1 MAEKE
6 EKILYMC
13 THASDNPEKAAMPF
27 VMANA
32 ALAMDIKV
40 VVALQ
45 GPAVYLAMKG
55 YIEKMVPPG
64 GFPPME
70 KLVRDFLELGGEL
83 RVCVPCMKTRNIG
96 DDELVENAKT
106 VAAGELVVIALE
118 SDAVFTY

>member
-1 MAEKE
+1 MAEKQ

-32 ALAMDIKV
+32 ALAMDIQV

-45 GPAVYLAMKG
+45 GPAVYLALKG

-64 GFPPME
+64 GFPAME
-70 KLVRDFLELGGEL
+70 KLVKDFLELGGEL
-83 RVCVPCMKTRNIG
+83 RVCVPCMKTRNIT

-106 VAAGELVVIALE
+106 VAAGELTVISLE
-118 SDAVFTY
+118 ADAVFTY

>member
-1 MAEKE
+1 MAEKQ

-32 ALAMDIKV
+32 ALAMDIQV

-45 GPAVYLAMKG
+45 GPAVYLALKG

-64 GFPPME
+64 GFPAME
-70 KLVRDFLELGGEL
+70 KLVKDFLELGGEL
-83 RVCVPCMKTRNIG
+83 RVCVPCMKTRNIA

-106 VAAGELVVIALE
+106 VAAGELTVISLE
-118 SDAVFTY
+118 ADAVFTY